1 MFEVVFDGL
10 FDVFGVLMMFGYDL
24 GVLVGVLLVVWMC
37 LVLLD
42 EVVGQDYLLV
52 FGLLLCWLVE
62 GLGVVLVIF
71 YGFLGSGKIMLVVLI
86 LQVIGCWFEVLL
98 VLLVGVKE
106 VWVVIENL

>member
-42 EVVGQDYLLV
+42 EVVG
-52 FGLLLCWLVE
+52 
-62 GLGVVLVIF
+62 
-71 YGFLGSGKIMLVVLI
+71 
-86 LQVIGCWFEVLL
+86 
-98 VLLVGVKE
+98 
-106 VWVVIENL
+106 